1 MQVGETIGSKLIKNI
16 HTITSRLFH
25 MKQPGCYYQPILALS
40 KKRCSTN
47 TSIPSLISIAVNTVY
62 RSFIDIYATC
72 IFRLDWFLSKSKKWF
87 VFSKRTKCNY
97 LLHYFAYSLLRHLIV
112 KKRDFSISSVH
123 ILQLFSNHNSIV
135 VQLYILMSYVF
146 TVHAV
151 RL

>member
-1 MQVGETIGSKLIKNI
+1 MFTLLASFALIDFYRNPK
-16 HTITSRLFH
+16 SGLF
-25 MKQPGCYYQPILALS
+25 
-40 KKRCSTN
+40 
-47 TSIPSLISIAVNTVY
+47 
-62 RSFIDIYATC
+62 
-72 IFRLDWFLSKSKKWF
+72 
-87 VFSKRTKCNY
+87 FSKRTKCNY

-112 KKRDFSISSVH
+112 KKIDFSISSTH

>member
-1 MQVGETIGSKLIKNI
+1 MFTLLASFALIDFYRNPK
-16 HTITSRLFH
+16 SGLF
-25 MKQPGCYYQPILALS
+25 
-40 KKRCSTN
+40 
-47 TSIPSLISIAVNTVY
+47 
-62 RSFIDIYATC
+62 
-72 IFRLDWFLSKSKKWF
+72 
-87 VFSKRTKCNY
+87 FSKRTKCNY

-112 KKRDFSISSVH
+112 KKRDFSISSTR

>member
-1 MQVGETIGSKLIKNI
+1 MPVGETTGSKLIKNI

-25 MKQPGCYYQPILALS
+25 MKQPGCYYQPILSLC

-47 TSIPSLISIAVNTVY
+47 TSILYLISVAVNTVY
-62 RSFIDIYATC
+62 RSYIDVYATY

-87 VFSKRTKCNY
+87 VFLKRTKCNY

-112 KKRDFSISSVH
+112 KKIDFSISSTR